1 MKLEYARRLQRATID
16 QQNARNQLISATTDE
31 QTIAS
36 ATAFMA
42 ATDAICAVTALVEP
56 TALNDASNCA
66 APDGHDRRSAGPAR
80 HRGRDHST

>member
-16 QQNARNQLISATTDE
+16 QQNARNELISATTDE

-42 ATDAICAVTALVEP
+42 AIEAICAVTALVEL
-56 TALNDASNCA
+56 TALNDASTCE
-66 APDGHDRRSAGPAR
+66 APDGHDSRSAGPAR
-80 HRGRDHST
+80 HRGRDHPT